1 MWQPEEEER
10 SDYVV
15 CYWVYYTLQA
25 KDATHEATFC
35 YLPLSFVFHDIF
47 LPSVLLLF
55 SPSVPKI
62 RSRRFRFIATYIE
75 PEESAGTLK
84 GVESDTFFFFMQS
97 LYSNERQECAK
108 LFKDIKELI
117 SYNNLYLYY
126 KFLSG
131 QIKRNLTNQRFFL
144 NNHLIYGIKYD
155 GVQEKQENSLVI

>member
-1 MWQPEEEER
+1 
-10 SDYVV
+10 
-15 CYWVYYTLQA
+15 
-25 KDATHEATFC
+25 
-35 YLPLSFVFHDIF
+35 
-47 LPSVLLLF
+47 
-55 SPSVPKI
+55 
-62 RSRRFRFIATYIE
+62 
-75 PEESAGTLK
+75 
-84 GVESDTFFFFMQS
+84 VESDTFFFFMQS

-117 SYNNLYLYY
+117 SYNNPYLYY